1 MPETFIEQMGRTHH
15 TKPIMN
21 ARDTDERDI
30 QRLGGIAIRTGFH
43 TVLDPAGNSI
53 NVQVTRGLILGPNGG
68 KLTTALDSSRTPQD
82 STKAIRSDFA
92 LVNVRAILGA
102 AVYDALNDASHQILL
117 TVDSVT
123 HSFKAHKITS
133 AESVT
138 IKGQITDLAP
148 AGSALGAGF
157 DSATGDHAARGNISR
172 KDPDNLNGSA
182 ALVATE
188 FIIAVLE
195 KSNALATGV
204 IDLATLERER
214 DLYSVFSGLT
224 G

>member
-1 MPETFIEQMGRTHH
+1 MPESGRRA
-15 TKPIMN
+15 N
-21 ARDTDERDI
+21 AILPLVAQD
-30 QRLGGIAIRTGFH
+30 LGYDVAGRRILDRVSFEIGPGPC
-43 TVLDPAGNSI
+43 TV
-53 NVQVTRGLILGPNGG
+53 ILGPNGG
-68 KLTTALDSSRTPQD
+68 KMTTALDSSRSAQD

-92 LVNVRAILGA
+92 LVNVRATLGA

-138 IKGQITDLAP
+138 IKGQIADLAP

-157 DSATGDHAARGNISR
+157 DSATGDHAARGNLSR
-172 KDPDNLNGSA
+172 KNPDNLNGSA

-204 IDLATLERER
+204 IDAVALERER